1 MKIVKIVMDLKIQ
14 IVINVRNREYFGMVN
29 VIYAMKIM
37 VHLIYLNNNVL
48 IGVEMG
54 KDLINKMYKDYII
67 IIIVMMVI

>member
-48 IGVEMG
+48 IDVEMG
-54 KDLINKMYKDYII
+54 KDLINKMYKDCII